1 MPDLNIAHAQ
11 AAAESQSGGILASF
25 LPLLLIIVIF
35 YLLLIRPQQ
44 KRAKAHRTMLEAL
57 AVGDEVVTNGG
68 IFGKVIRITGQ
79 RRLSSNTGKT
89 EIAIQKPSVQALL
102 PAGSID
108 KL

>member
-1 MPDLNIAHAQ
+1 MLIDIAHAQ
-11 AAAESQSGGILASF
+11 VAAESQSGGILASF

-57 AVGDEVVTNGG
+57 AVGDEVVTSGG
-68 IFGKVIRITGQ
+68 IFGKVLRITDNAVI
-79 RRLSSNTGKT
+79 LNTGKT